1 MNRSVIRIF
10 LCAVVLGLLL
20 FDSGRTL
27 LFGWLGFLS
36 RVLPKVSPDAATVG
50 VAAVA
55 VVLFT
60 LGVQWLGRAWMRH
73 RAPDGPPWKL
83 RWSTA
88 ATILFF
94 MMFISG
100 VAMVGILHMTYWYF
114 SDPEP
119 VVGPSLISRAGARAR
134 TENGMKQIA
143 LGFFNYD
150 SANRGLP
157 PAAVLTA
164 DGQLRQSWETSTL
177 VFMGYSANSVDSQ
190 LPWDD
195 PRNAPYFHAVIPTFI
210 NESLFDAPVQDE
222 NGFGLN
228 HYSANSHMIQAGRSL
243 RFEEIGDGTANT
255 FLLGETNGNFS
266 PWGKPMNVRDPALGI
281 NKSPNGFG
289 GPHDGRGAYMAM
301 CDGSVRF
308 FSEDTSPEIM
318 RALATPNGGE
328 QIDPNVFK

>member
-1 MNRSVIRIF
+1 MNRSVIRIV
-10 LCAVVLGLLL
+10 LCGVVLGLLL

-27 LFGWLGFLS
+27 LFGWIGFLL
-36 RVLPKVSPDAATVG
+36 RVLPKVSSDGATVG
-50 VAAVA
+50 ATVVA

-73 RAPDGPPWKL
+73 RRPDGPPWKL
-83 RWSTA
+83 RWST
-88 ATILFF
+88 TTTVLFF

-114 SDPEP
+114 TDPEP
-119 VVGPSLISRAGARAR
+119 VLGPSFIGGAVARAR
-134 TENGMKQIA
+134 TENGMKQIE
-143 LGFFNYD
+143 LSFHNYHSVSD
-150 SANRGLP
+150 RFPSA
-157 PAAVLTA
+157 ATLTP
-164 DGQLRQSWETSTL
+164 DGKLLQSWETQSIIFLAYTP
-177 VFMGYSANSVDSQ
+177 GPIDAK

-195 PRNAPYFHAVIPTFI
+195 SRNAPHFKAVIPEFI
-210 NESLFDAPVQDE
+210 NESLFGAPVHDE

-228 HYSANSHMIQAGRSL
+228 HYSANSHVIQAGRSL
-243 RFEEIGDGTANT
+243 RLEDIGDGTAIT
-255 FLLGETNGNFS
+255 FLLGETNANFS

-289 GPHDGRGAYMAM
+289 GPNDAHGAYMAM

-308 FSEDTSPEIM
+308 FSEKTSPEVM

-328 QIDPNVFK
+328 EIDPSVLK